1 LNFNQLFH
9 QLSIIQKIELY
20 LIPILITFFIFSSDL
35 FFMKKEP
42 IDTIQTLHNTHNKA
56 SKIEIITF
64 YEKLAKLT
72 NVKMCT
78 LKFDKNNTIIAKFGG
93 DINAVL
99 TFLQEIEKRDKIIS
113 LRFIEN
119 GSNVAI
125 EALFLIKTFHNKIP
139 NISHLKDLKSPFLT
153 SIPNQTKLLTDFKTI
168 TQPSQPNQPKFTITS
183 TTKKI
188 EELPKVSSPIEK
200 KVIEENLSDDT
211 NDLIEVLPKSKT
223 VAKVGEYVLL
233 NKEWLKIGDNY
244 QGYIIT
250 DISNKTIQFQKNGKL
265 AIMEL
270 FDDN

>member
-1 LNFNQLFH
+1 MNFNQLFH

-20 LIPILITFFIFSSDL
+20 LIPIFITFFIFSSDL

-42 IDTIQTLHNTHNKA
+42 IDTIQTLHNMNNKA

-125 EALFLIKTFHNKIP
+125 EALFLIKIFHNKIP
-139 NISHLKDLKSPFLT
+139 NISHLKDLKSPFLNL
-153 SIPNQTKLLTDFKTI
+153 SH
-168 TQPSQPNQPKFTITS
+168 QPKFTITP

-200 KVIEENLSDDT
+200 KVIEENLAEDT
-211 NDLIEVLPKSKT
+211 SDLIEVVRLCLKS
-223 VAKVGEYVLL
+223 
-233 NKEWLKIGDNY
+233 
-244 QGYIIT
+244 
-250 DISNKTIQFQKNGKL
+250 
-265 AIMEL
+265 
-270 FDDN
+270 